1 MDFTTWVRARAF
13 AERDPY
19 RRPEN
24 DVTIAITSR
33 TSSPPSP
40 RHPAPPPRQRIQV
53 AHTQDLPGERRS
65 SGTPARV

>member
-1 MDFTTWVRARAF
+1 MDFTAWVRARAF
-13 AERDPY
+13 AQHASY

-24 DVTIAITSR
+24 DVTIAIMSR
-33 TSSPPSP
+33 TSSPRPP

-53 AHTQDLPGERRS
+53 AYTEDLPGERRS